1 MDADNCSRNV
11 TGVSGKRAKS
21 AAGLIAARMKFAL
34 FCLSLLV
41 ALPGRA
47 QNPDVQDVQKVITQ
61 LNTAATKFVSAQAN
75 FSWDQF
81 TAVVSEDEIQTGTI
95 YFERKKGANTRMA
108 AYLKQQN
115 GKDVPKT
122 ITYDGGEVQ
131 YYEPIIKQMTILK
144 AGANKGQWESFLTLG
159 FGGSGDLLEKNW
171 KVTVQGNE
179 TMSGVSVV
187 KLDLVPVDPKV
198 LDLFTHVTIWVDP
211 TRGVSYKQVFY
222 QPSGDTRTAL
232 YKDIQYNTPIAGD
245 VFKIKPAPGTTT
257 QVK

>member
-1 MDADNCSRNV
+1 MDAARCALDV
-11 TGVSGKRAKS
+11 KVVSGKRGKWAKP
-21 AAGLIAARMKFAL
+21 GKFVL

-41 ALPGRA
+41 ALPGHA
-47 QNPDVQDVQKVITQ
+47 QSPDVQKVITE

-95 YFERKKGANTRMA
+95 YFERKKGSNTRMA
-108 AYLKQQN
+108 ANLKQQN

-131 YYEPIIKQMTILK
+131 YYEPTIKQMTILR

-159 FGGSGDLLEKNW
+159 FGGSGADLEKNW

-179 TMSGVSVV
+179 TMGGVSVV
-187 KLDLVPVDPKV
+187 KLDLVPVDAKV

-222 QPSGDTRTAL
+222 QPSGDTRTAI
-232 YKDIQYNTPIAGD
+232 YKDIQYNTPIAAD

>member
-1 MDADNCSRNV
+1 MDAACR
-11 TGVSGKRAKS
+11 
-21 AAGLIAARMKFAL
+21 KFAL

-41 ALPGRA
+41 ALPSPA
-47 QNPDVQDVQKVITQ
+47 QTPDLQKVITE

-95 YFERKKGANTRMA
+95 YFERKKTATRMA
-108 AYLKQQN
+108 ANLKQQN

-131 YYEPIIKQMTILK
+131 YYEPTIKQMTILR

-159 FGGSGDLLEKNW
+159 FGGSGTELEKNW

-179 TMSGVSVV
+179 TMGGASVV
-187 KLDLVPVDPKV
+187 KLDLVPVDAKV